1 MGRMEEIAQ
10 KAGDLPALPQV
21 ASRVMQLVSDPE
33 TSAEALENV
42 ILRDQ
47 AMTAKVLKISNSA
60 LFGMRH
66 RIGTLSQAIP
76 LLGFRTLRS
85 LVVAASTEALFR
97 AKKSCFKDKILW
109 EHSLAVAL
117 TARLLARESGYTEV
131 EQAFIAGLIHDIGK
145 PVLDKNL
152 GDEYQAVVEHVFNR
166 QGTFHEAEMERFGFD
181 HAEIGSLVVTKW
193 KLAEELEEAVRLH
206 HSPKKAELD
215 PVLCASVSLA
225 NLICVKLGIGPE
237 RDSELDLSYAEATS
251 MLNIDPEQLDLIF
264 NTVEETLAIEKEMFS
279 LT

>member
-1 MGRMEEIAQ
+1 MDRIEEIAQ
-10 KAGDLPALPQV
+10 RAGDLPALPQV
-21 ASRVMQLVSDPE
+21 ASRVMQLVSDPD
-33 TSAEALENV
+33 TSAESLENV

-85 LVVAASTEALFR
+85 LVVAASTESLFR
-97 AKKSCFKDKILW
+97 AKKSCFKERILW

-117 TARLLARESGYTEV
+117 TARLLARESGYKEI

-152 GDEYQAVVEHVFNR
+152 GEEYQAIVEEVYNSDR
-166 QGTFHEAEMERFGFD
+166 TFHEAEQERLGFD
-181 HAEIGSLVVTKW
+181 HCEIGGLVVSKW

-206 HSPKKAELD
+206 HEPKKATLD

-237 RDSELDLSYAEATS
+237 RDPELDLSFVDATS
-251 MLNIDPEQLDLIF
+251 MLSIDAGQLDLIF

-279 LT
+279 LS